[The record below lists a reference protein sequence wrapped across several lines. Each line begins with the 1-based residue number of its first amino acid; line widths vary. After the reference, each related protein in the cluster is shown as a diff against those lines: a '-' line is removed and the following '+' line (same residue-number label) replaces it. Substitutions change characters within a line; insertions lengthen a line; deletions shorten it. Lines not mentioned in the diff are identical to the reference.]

1 MRFEFDESRYTT
13 KRGSIGEF
21 SAEERDEIA
30 VLRRNHPELH
40 AWGDLAIEQAWRA
53 YSDAVL
59 MMGWSSD
66 LSRSEDFLSFV
77 CWEQTR
83 RVRWSAL
90 GRGQHESIGKQ
101 HAHARTP
108 TAISSRSASAGL

>member
-83 RVRWSAL
+83 GEWPWGNATDGLAEV
-90 GRGQHESIGKQ
+90 
-101 HAHARTP
+101 
-108 TAISSRSASAGL
+108 ASVWKNAA